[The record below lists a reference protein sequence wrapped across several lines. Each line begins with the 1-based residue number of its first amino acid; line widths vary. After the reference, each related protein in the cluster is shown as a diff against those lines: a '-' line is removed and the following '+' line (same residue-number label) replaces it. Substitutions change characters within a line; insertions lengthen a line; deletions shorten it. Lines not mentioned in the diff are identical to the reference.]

1 MSAAE
6 TVPFARHPASRGVVW
21 LKESWVMLSAARIQ
35 WLVLLLAYYLIQIVV
50 SLVPFVGPLAL
61 MVLRPVFTVGFLA
74 AAWNQERGG
83 MPEIRH
89 LFRGFGA
96 NLWALIPIGI
106 FLIFGTAL
114 AVFATVAVDGGELF
128 EGIASNRP
136 LEDVLAGQDVEAA
149 MLFASAC
156 AVPIALAAWF
166 APALVVFSGCG
177 AAQALATSF
186 RAALANWQPALVY
199 GLLLVFFGA
208 VVPAVAVKLIALA
221 LPLTVAR
228 IVLALTVVPY
238 MFLFIAAQAISDYVS
253 YRDIFHVDEGPAPP
267 PEPAPD
273 AAA

>member
-1 MSAAE
+1 
-6 TVPFARHPASRGVVW
+6 
-21 LKESWVMLSAARIQ
+21 MLSAARVQ
-35 WLVLLLAYYLIQIVV
+35 WLVLLLAYYLIQLVV
-50 SLVPFVGPLAL
+50 SLIPFVGPLAL

-83 MPEIRH
+83 MPEIQH
-89 LFRGFGA
+89 LFRGFRA
-96 NLWALIPIGI
+96 NLWALIPIGF
-106 FLIFGTAL
+106 FLVAGTLL

-128 EGIASNRP
+128 EGIAANRP
-136 LEDVLAGQDVEAA
+136 LEDVLAGKDVEAA

-177 AAQALATSF
+177 AAQALLTSL
-186 RAALANWQPALVY
+186 RAALGNWRPALVY

-208 VVPAVAVKLIALA
+208 VVPALAVKLIAFS
-221 LPLTVAR
+221 LPLIAAR
-228 IVLALTVVPY
+228 VVVALTVVPY
-238 MFLFIAAQAISDYVS
+238 LFLFIAAQAISDYVS

-267 PEPAPD
+267 PERAPD